1 MWCGHLWPPAL
12 SMEFLHD
19 PWRIALLVVAL
30 ATVAL
35 RAFFHVRAGTHKEP
49 VVSSTEGRRSGI
61 VRTTLGFSARF
72 IVVIWCLAPQALG
85 FADLTAPL
93 ALRITGVVVGVLGVV
108 MLAWVHIT
116 LGRAFSPT
124 LVVREN
130 APLVQSGPY
139 ARIRHPMYTAF
150 AMVVVGATL
159 VSANVVV
166 GGLSVAAVLY
176 VMIVRTPK
184 EEAMMRNAHGATWDE
199 YVTRT
204 RKFL

>member
-1 MWCGHLWPPAL
+1 MD
-12 SMEFLHD
+12 FLHD
-19 PWRIALLVVAL
+19 PWRITLLVVAL

-35 RAFFHVRAGTHKEP
+35 RAYFHVKAGTHKEP
-49 VVSSTEGRRSGI
+49 VVSKTEGRLSGI

-72 IVVIWCLAPQALG
+72 IVVIWCLAPRALA
-85 FADLTAPL
+85 FADLAAPF
-93 ALRITGVVVGVLGVV
+93 AVRIVGVVIGVVGVL
-108 MLAWVHIT
+108 MLAWVHHT

-124 LVVREN
+124 LVVRDN

-150 AMVVVGATL
+150 AMVVAGATL

-166 GGLSVAAVLY
+166 GILSVAAVTY

-184 EEAMMRNAHGATWDE
+184 EEAMMRNAHGAAWDD
-199 YVTRT
+199 YVKRT